1 MEILRE
7 ISGHLSQQEWHH
19 LFYINDLPRSILYNI
34 LINLPNKSTALQ
46 QLKILQFNHVI
57 NYTMLYNFMFKDYV
71 NILSLDSF

>member
-19 LFYINDLPRSILYNI
+19 LFYRNDLPWSILYNI
-34 LINLPNKSTALQ
+34 LINLPDKSTALQ

-57 NYTMLYNFMFKDYV
+57 NYTMLYNFIFKDYV